1 MHPAF
6 FKFISLCTK
15 KEQTFFFSTKGVS
28 FTYLICSL
36 KLIVSLNKDLDL
48 VIAHPH
54 SGSSF
59 TIPGR
64 VGI

>member
-1 MHPAF
+1 MYEGGTKIF
-6 FKFISLCTK
+6 FK
-15 KEQTFFFSTKGVS
+15 KGVS

-36 KLIVSLNKDLDL
+36 KLIVSLKKDLDL

-59 TIPGR
+59 TTPGR

>member
-1 MHPAF
+1 MAL
-6 FKFISLCTK
+6 ICTK
-15 KEQTFFFSTKGVS
+15 EEQRFFSTKGVS
-28 FTYLICSL
+28 FIYLICSL

-59 TIPGR
+59 TTPGR